1 MNNKEIFV
9 QNYFLEAKKAS
20 DLIYSQ
26 KAKVVFPATILTRA
40 AIESGWGKNAPN
52 NNFFGIK
59 DTDGVNGNEFL
70 LTTTE
75 YHKTQNVKYPK
86 VLSVV
91 FDAVRKLFKYKVQDY
106 FRKYNT
112 ASESFYDF
120 CMFLIKNPRY
130 AKAFDSKNAYDQGS
144 AICFAG
150 YATHP
155 DAVKLTRQVTVSI
168 EKIITDLKL
177 N

>member
-1 MNNKEIFV
+1 MDKNTFV
-9 QNYFLEAKKAS
+9 KTFFSEAKKAS

-26 KAKVVFPATILTRA
+26 KGKVVFPATILTRA
-40 AIESGWGKNAPN
+40 AIESGWGKHVVG

-59 DTDGVNGNEFL
+59 DFDGVNGNEIL
-70 LTTTE
+70 ITTHE
-75 YHKTQNVKYPK
+75 YHKTKNVKYPK

-91 FDAVRKLFKYKVQDY
+91 WDAVRKLFKYKVQDY

-120 CMFLIKNPRY
+120 CMFLVKNPRY
-130 AKAFDSKNAYDQGS
+130 SKAFDAKNAYDQGS
-144 AICFAG
+144 TICFAG

-155 DAVKLTRQVTVSI
+155 EAVKLTRQVTISI